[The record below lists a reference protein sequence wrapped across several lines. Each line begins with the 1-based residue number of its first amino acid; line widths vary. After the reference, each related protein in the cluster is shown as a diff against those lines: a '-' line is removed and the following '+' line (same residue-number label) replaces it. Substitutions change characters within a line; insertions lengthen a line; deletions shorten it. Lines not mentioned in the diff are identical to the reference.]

1 VVSADPLYRQLAKL
15 QGIQT
20 EHEQSLVDL
29 KNGGMTNFDRIVG
42 VDTFED
48 FSSHYRQ
55 LILKELSVNEK
66 KQFIQKF
73 IKKVEVGIKTYKV
86 HFIVDPEHYR
96 RELALKK
103 AGSGPLRAV
112 PSDSSNFLSNF
123 GSNTLTFGAP
133 GRTWSSRIWP

>member
-1 VVSADPLYRQLAKL
+1 M
-15 QGIQT
+15 
-20 EHEQSLVDL
+20 DL
-29 KNGGMTNFDRIVG
+29 KSGGMTNFDRIVG

-48 FSSHYRQ
+48 FSRHYRQ
-55 LILKELSVNEK
+55 LILKDLSVNEK

-86 HFIVDPEHYR
+86 HFILDQEHYN

-112 PSDSSNFLSNF
+112 PSDSSIFLNNF

-133 GRTWSSRIWP
+133 GRTWSS

>member
-1 VVSADPLYRQLAKL
+1 MPKGVNADPLYRQLAKL
-15 QGIQT
+15 QGIQA

-29 KNGGMTNFDRIVG
+29 KNGGMTNFERIVR

-48 FSSHYRQ
+48 FSGYYRQ
-55 LILKELSVNEK
+55 LILKDLSVNEK

-73 IKKVEVGIKTYKV
+73 IKKVEVGVKTYKV
-86 HFIVDPEHYR
+86 HFIADQEHYR

-103 AGSGPLRAV
+103 AGSRPLGAV
-112 PSDSSNFLSNF
+112 PSDSSIFLNNF

-133 GRTWSSRIWP
+133 GQT